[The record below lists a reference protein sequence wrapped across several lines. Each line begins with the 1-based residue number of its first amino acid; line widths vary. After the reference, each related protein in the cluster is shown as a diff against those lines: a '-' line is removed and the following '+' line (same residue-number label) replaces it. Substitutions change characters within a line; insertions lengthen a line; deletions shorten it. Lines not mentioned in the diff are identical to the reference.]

1 MTAAERRKNDEYR
14 RAGRARP
21 FFFRCRLP
29 SLCGVN
35 QIDTEASVTLPLP
48 FTRWFAEKGWWP
60 RAHQLELL
68 RRAEAGDSTL
78 LIAPTGAG
86 KTLAGFLPSL
96 TDLTRRGK
104 IPPGSA
110 FTGIHTLYVSP
121 LKALAVDIERN
132 LMKPVEEMGLPVT
145 IENRTGDTPVA
156 KRQRQKLNPPDIL
169 LTTPEQVA
177 LLLANKEAERFFK
190 DLKYVILDELHS
202 LVTSKRGHML
212 SLGLARLRRLAP
224 KLQTIG
230 LSATVAEPMELQR
243 WLVAQ
248 QPDEDRHAGL
258 VLVEGGAKPDISI
271 LKTEERIPWAGHSA
285 KYAIPDVYKQL
296 LDHQTTLLFVN
307 TRSQAEMLFQELWT
321 INEDNLPIALH
332 HGSLDVGQRRKV
344 EAAMAANRL
353 RAVVATSTLDLGID
367 WGDVDLVIHVG
378 APKGASRLAQRIG
391 RANHRMDEPSKAIL
405 VPANR
410 FEVMECQAALDANY
424 IGAQDTPPVGAGALD
439 VLAQH
444 VLGMACTEP
453 FDILELY
460 DEVISA
466 SPYADLSWETFER
479 IVDFVATGGYA
490 LRTYERYA
498 RIRRTP
504 EGRWRVS
511 NPQVAQ
517 QYRLNLGTIVES
529 PMLNLKMVKRG
540 QGGRVGRGGATL
552 GKVEEYFLEQLAPGD
567 TFIFAGKVLR
577 FEGIRENEAL
587 ASQAFSLDPR
597 IPSYAGGKF
606 PLSTYLADQVRGM
619 LADPGRWRKLPDQVR
634 DWLEIQKDKS
644 MLPKRDELLVETFPR
659 GSRAYMVAYP
669 FEGRLAH
676 QTLGM
681 LLTRRLERM
690 GAKPLGFVATD
701 YSLGIWGLEDM
712 GLMIAN
718 GRLSLAELFDEDMLG
733 DDLEAWLAE
742 SFLLKR
748 TFRNCAVIAG
758 LIERRHP
765 GKEKTG
771 RQVTVS
777 ADLIYDVLRNHE
789 PDHILLQATRQD
801 AASGLLDISRLGDML
816 TRIKGHITHRALDHI
831 SPLAVPVML
840 EIGKEAVPGEA
851 QDALLAEAAD
861 DLIAEA
867 MA

>member
-1 MTAAERRKNDEYR
+1 MD
-14 RAGRARP
+14 
-21 FFFRCRLP
+21 
-29 SLCGVN
+29 
-35 QIDTEASVTLPLP
+35 QIDSEARAALPPP
-48 FTRWFAEKGWWP
+48 FTRWFADKGWCP

-68 RRAEAGDSTL
+68 SRAEAGGSTL

-96 TDLTRRGK
+96 TDLTRRGR

-110 FTGIHTLYVSP
+110 FTGVHTLYISP

-132 LMKPVEEMGLPVT
+132 LMKPVGEMGLPVT
-145 IENRTGDTPVA
+145 VENRTGDTPVA

-177 LLLANKEAERFFK
+177 LLLANREAERFFK
-190 DLKYVILDELHS
+190 DLKYVIFDELHS

-224 KLQTIG
+224 ALQTIG
-230 LSATVAEPMELQR
+230 LSATVSEPMDLQK

-248 QPDEDRHAGL
+248 REGKDRHAGL
-258 VLVEGGAKPDISI
+258 VIVEGGAKPDISI
-271 LKTEERIPWAGHSA
+271 LSTEEHIPWSGHSA
-285 KYAIPDVYKQL
+285 KYAIPDVYRQL
-296 LDHQTTLLFVN
+296 LEHRTTLLFVN

-321 INEDNLPIALH
+321 VNEENLPIALH
-332 HGSLDVGQRRKV
+332 HGSLDVAQRRRV

-367 WGDVDLVIHVG
+367 WGDVDLVVHVG

-424 IGAQDTPPVGAGALD
+424 IGAQDTPPVGKGALD
-439 VLAQH
+439 ALAQH
-444 VLGMACTEP
+444 VLGMACAEP
-453 FDILELY
+453 FDMLELY
-460 DEVISA
+460 DEIKSA

-479 IVDFVATGGYA
+479 VVDFVATGGYA

-498 RIRRTP
+498 RIRKTK

-529 PMLNLKMVKRG
+529 PMLNLRMVKRG
-540 QGGRVGRGGATL
+540 EGGRLGRGGATL
-552 GKVEEYFLEQLAPGD
+552 GKVEEYFLEQLSPGD

-587 ASQAFSLDPR
+587 ASQAFSMDPK

-606 PLSTYLADQVRGM
+606 PLSTYLADQVRSM
-619 LADPGRWRKLPDQVR
+619 IADPDRWRRLPDQVR
-634 DWLEIQKDKS
+634 DWLAIQQEKS
-644 MLPKRDELLVETFPR
+644 ILPKRDELLIETFPR
-659 GSRAYMVAYP
+659 GSRCYMVIYP

-681 LLTRRLERM
+681 LLTRRLERA

-701 YSLGIWGLEDM
+701 YSLGIWGFEDM
-712 GLMIAN
+712 GVMIRN
-718 GRLSLAELFDEDMLG
+718 GRLSLGDLFDEDMLG
-733 DDLEAWLAE
+733 DDLESWLAE

-777 ADLIYDVLRNHE
+777 ADLIYDVLRTHE
-789 PDHILLQATRQD
+789 PDHILLQATRYD

-816 TRIKGHITHRALDHI
+816 RRIKGHITHRALDHI

-840 EIGKEAVPGEA
+840 EIGKEPVHGEA
-851 QDALLAEAAD
+851 HDAVLAEAAD

-867 MA
+867 LGSSSA

>member
-1 MTAAERRKNDEYR
+1 LNYIQAVD
-14 RAGRARP
+14 
-21 FFFRCRLP
+21 
-29 SLCGVN
+29 
-35 QIDTEASVTLPLP
+35 QIDSERLISLPAP
-48 FTRWFAEKGWWP
+48 FTRWFAEKGWQP
-60 RAHQLELL
+60 RRHQLELL
-68 RRAEAGDSTL
+68 ARAEAGESTL

-132 LMKPVEEMGLPVT
+132 LMKPVLEMGLPVT
-145 IENRTGDTPVA
+145 VENRTGDTPVS
-156 KRQRQKLNPPDIL
+156 KRQRQKLSPPDIL

-177 LLLANKEAERFFK
+177 LLLANAEAERFFK
-190 DLKYVILDELHS
+190 DLRYIIFDELHS

-230 LSATVAEPMELQR
+230 LSATVAEPLELQK

-248 QPDEDRHAGL
+248 PEGGERHAGI
-258 VLVEGGAKPDISI
+258 VTVEGGAKPDISI
-271 LKTEERIPWAGHSA
+271 LSTEERIPWSGHSA

-296 LDHQTTLLFVN
+296 LEHQTTLLFVN

-321 INEDNLPIALH
+321 ANDDNLPIALH

-367 WGDVDLVIHVG
+367 WGDVPPLIHVG

-424 IGAQDTPPVGAGALD
+424 IGAQDTPPIGRGALD

-444 VLGMACTEP
+444 VLGMACAEP
-453 FDILELY
+453 FDMLELY
-460 DEVISA
+460 DEIISA

-498 RIRRTP
+498 RIRKTK

-540 QGGRVGRGGATL
+540 EGGRIGRGGATL
-552 GKVEEYFLEQLAPGD
+552 GKMEEYFFEQLSPGD
-567 TFIFAGKVLR
+567 TFIFSGKVLR

-587 ASQAFSLDPR
+587 ASQAYSNDPK

-606 PLSTYLADQVRGM
+606 PLSTYLADQVRSM
-619 LADPGRWRKLPDQVR
+619 LDDPDRWHRLPDQVR
-634 DWLEIQKDKS
+634 DWLAIQQEKS
-644 MLPKRDELLVETFPR
+644 ILPKRDELLIETFPR
-659 GSRAYMVAYP
+659 GSRCYMVAYP

-681 LLTRRLERM
+681 LLTRRLERS

-712 GLMIAN
+712 GRMIST
-718 GRLSLAELFDEDMLG
+718 GRLSLSDLFDEDMLG
-733 DDLEAWLAE
+733 DDLESWLDE

-765 GKEKTG
+765 GKEKSG

-777 ADLIYDVLRNHE
+777 ADLIYDVLRTHE

-801 AASGLLDISRLGDML
+801 AATGLLDIGRLGDML
-816 TRIKGHITHRALDHI
+816 KRIKGHITHRPLEHI

-840 EIGKEAVPGEA
+840 EIGKEHVHGEA
-851 QDALLAEAAD
+851 QDVLLAEAAD

-867 MA
+867 LE